1 VHPAVLRLPLPY
13 DISLASLGPLVCR
26 ARGDGES
33 ISNDGITGFFCSPWH
48 SCSCCL
54 SSRTVS
60 QGKFSLVAFVE
71 GSFLE
76 GAASIIAVLALK
88 TSDHSHQLI
97 QQSRLH
103 LVSAHSAAAFSCG
116 AFMKVEKTS
125 PLPRVLVQNYE
136 DLRAC

>member
-1 VHPAVLRLPLPY
+1 MNV
-13 DISLASLGPLVCR
+13 SLASLGPLVCR

-60 QGKFSLVAFVE
+60 QGKFGLVAFVE

-88 TSDHSHQLI
+88 TSDHSHQLKYSSLDCI
-97 QQSRLH
+97 WCLHIRQRH
-103 LVSAHSAAAFSCG
+103 LV
-116 AFMKVEKTS
+116 V
-125 PLPRVLVQNYE
+125 VL
-136 DLRAC
+136 L